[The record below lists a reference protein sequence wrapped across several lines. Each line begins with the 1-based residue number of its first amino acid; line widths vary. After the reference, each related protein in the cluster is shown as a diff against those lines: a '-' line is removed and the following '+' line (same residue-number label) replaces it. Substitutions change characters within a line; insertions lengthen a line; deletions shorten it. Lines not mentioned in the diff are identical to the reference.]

1 MLAVFFIMGKEEC
14 SLTMFHRWI
23 SEASDRFMFEAFD
36 CYISLFYVGFV
47 QQDDGSFPVGQVG
60 HVGPMTLEFLMN
72 SPGLHLRPS
81 DRSSGHPK
89 AAPRTDVSLWC
100 GQFASSTLD
109 LQVDSCLV

>member
-1 MLAVFFIMGKEEC
+1 
-14 SLTMFHRWI
+14 
-23 SEASDRFMFEAFD
+23 
-36 CYISLFYVGFV
+36 
-47 QQDDGSFPVGQVG
+47 
-60 HVGPMTLEFLMN
+60 MN